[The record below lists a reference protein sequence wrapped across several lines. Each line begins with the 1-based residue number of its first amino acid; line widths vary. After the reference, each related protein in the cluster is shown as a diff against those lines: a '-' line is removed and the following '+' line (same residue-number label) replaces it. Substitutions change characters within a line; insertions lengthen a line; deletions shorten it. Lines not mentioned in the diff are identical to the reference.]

1 MSMHRKIPGTNGFTL
16 IEVMVALL
24 VVAIS
29 LFAIFNTTSSVTW
42 HASYLKE
49 KTMAN
54 WIAQNQIALYRSK
67 KTWSSVSNTSGQVEM
82 ADTEWDW
89 KMHVSKTDNPNVR
102 KIDVEVFLDGGDTIK
117 GSATGYIAKI

>member
-1 MSMHRKIPGTNGFTL
+1 MQKKSDKHGFTL

-24 VVAIS
+24 VIAIS

-49 KTMAN
+49 KTIAN
-54 WIAQNQIALYRSK
+54 WIAQNRVALYRSK
-67 KTWSSVSNTSGQVEM
+67 KTWTNVSNTSGQVSM

-89 KMHVSKTDNPNVR
+89 KMHIAKTENPNIR
-102 KIDVEVFLDGGDTIK
+102 KIDVEVFRDGDEVIV
-117 GSATGYIAKI
+117 GSATGYIAKL

>member
-1 MSMHRKIPGTNGFTL
+1 MRKISDKHGFTL

-24 VVAIS
+24 VIAIS

-49 KTMAN
+49 KTIAN
-54 WIAQNQIALYRSK
+54 WIAQNRVALYRSK
-67 KTWSSVSNTSGQVEM
+67 KTWTNVSNTSGQVSM

-89 KMHVSKTDNPNVR
+89 KMHIAKTENPNIR
-102 KIDVEVFLDGGDTIK
+102 KIDVKVFRDGDEVIV
-117 GSATGYIAKI
+117 GSATGYIAKL